1 MDKYLGVYLV
11 YYRHTRDKDKIMRG
25 SLEIKYDEPE
35 TVEDKLVLKGFKGI
49 YYLYE
54 PKSDNSQ
61 NIIRWVCEI
70 YEEDE
75 AFFARLKGN
84 GHEYKGIVRIIG
96 RHYLYFNYYNLGK
109 YAEEMTQIFDFRL
122 EENFEILTDSSCAI
136 NTDGNPHSSKAIL
149 YKTDFQI
156 FEEVGDHII
165 EISEISN
172 HVSDYVEYTILQ
184 ALTEVEKNN
193 LIATPVFTIE
203 KLNSTLSQ
211 EIITSQ
217 SNFYREVLSSM
228 SQESQNQLRG
238 FIGVYHAYFQH
249 TKGEAKIRKGD
260 IEVWDNAQSNFKV
273 RGVLN
278 NYGYNNK
285 FEGGTFIYGNFI
297 YICIK
302 NTENEELDLLVSEIS
317 PKVPYSILSFM
328 YVGTNIENK
337 PCSGKEILIKTNLK
351 NINEVKTEVNYI
363 EYNKKHQSD
372 EEKLVIRYF
381 QLQKNALLIADSFGC
396 ESFDEFEDWILEEEN
411 KTSKL

>member
-1 MDKYLGVYLV
+1 LDKDLGIYLV

-84 GHEYKGIVRIIG
+84 DHEYKGIVRIIG
-96 RHYLYFNYYNLGK
+96 GHYLYFNYYNLGK

-156 FEEVGDHII
+156 FEEVGDNII

-172 HVSDYVEYTILQ
+172 
-184 ALTEVEKNN
+184 
-193 LIATPVFTIE
+193 
-203 KLNSTLSQ
+203 
-211 EIITSQ
+211 
-217 SNFYREVLSSM
+217 
-228 SQESQNQLRG
+228 
-238 FIGVYHAYFQH
+238 HAYFQH
-249 TKGEAKIRKGD
+249 TKGEAKIRKGG
-260 IEVWDNAQSNFKV
+260 IEIWEDAQSNFKV

-302 NTENEELDLLVSEIS
+302 NTENEELDLLVSEIN
-317 PKVPYSILSFM
+317 PKVPYSILSL
-328 YVGTNIENK
+328 YVCWNK
-337 PCSGKEILIKTNLK
+337 
-351 NINEVKTEVNYI
+351 Y
-363 EYNKKHQSD
+363 
-372 EEKLVIRYF
+372 
-381 QLQKNALLIADSFGC
+381 
-396 ESFDEFEDWILEEEN
+396 
-411 KTSKL
+411 